1 MSATTLAHPGAPTL
15 TYPTGSRQAIIT
27 ITVILCAII
36 ELIDTSIVNVALNDM
51 AGNLGATMSDVAWVV
66 TSYAISNVIVIP
78 MASFLANKLGR
89 RTYFIGSILLF
100 TVASVLCGQ
109 ASGIWELVVWR
120 FIQGIGGGALL
131 TVAQTILVESYRPE
145 DLDKANGLFG
155 LGVVMGPALGPVI
168 GGLLIDNYSWP
179 WIFYVN
185 VPVGLLAAFL
195 AYTYVPAPQTAH
207 PAGKGDWLGIFLL
220 IVGIGSLQVVLEEGQ
235 REDWFESKMIL
246 TLAIMAAGA
255 LSTFIWWQ
263 LRSKAPVINL
273 RLLAKPGLL
282 FGSILTAVF
291 GFGIFGASYV
301 FPIYAQ
307 GLLGWTA
314 TATGLLTLPSALATG
329 FLMGGTGGMVKNGVS
344 PKLLTGLGFLIVAYF
359 GYFSWQHTT
368 LDAGT
373 WALFWPQFIRGIGFG
388 LIFVPITSLAMT
400 GLKGED
406 VGQASGITNM
416 VRMIGGSLGISLMNT
431 YTTQRTALHRNDL
444 VLNYNLGNPALMHRL
459 QGMTQGLM
467 AKGADA
473 FTARK
478 QALAALDGLA
488 SQQAALLSFADAF
501 LLIGLVFLAAL
512 PLVFFIR
519 RKKGEA
525 AVVSMGH

>member
-1 MSATTLAHPGAPTL
+1 MSDSTLALPGAPTL
-15 TYPTGSRQAIIT
+15 TYPTGARQAIIT
-27 ITVILCAII
+27 ITVIMCAII

-51 AGNLGATMSDVAWVV
+51 AGNLGATASDVAWVV
-66 TSYAISNVIVIP
+66 ASYAISNVIIIP

-89 RTYFIGSILLF
+89 RPYFIGSILLF
-100 TVASVLCGQ
+100 TAASFLCGH
-109 ASGIWELVVWR
+109 AGGIWELVFWR

-131 TVAQTILVESYRPE
+131 TVAQTILVESYPPDE
-145 DLDKANGLFG
+145 LDKANGLFG

-185 VPVGLLAAFL
+185 IPVGLLAAFL
-195 AYTYVPAPQTAH
+195 AYTYVPKPQVVHA
-207 PAGKGDWLGIFLL
+207 AGKGDWFGIFLL
-220 IVGIGSLQVVLEEGQ
+220 IVGIGSLQTVLEEGQ
-235 REDWFESKMIL
+235 RDDWFESRLIL
-246 TLAIMAAGA
+246 TLTIMAVVAMSA
-255 LSTFIWWQ
+255 FVWWE
-263 LRSKAPVINL
+263 LRTKTPVINL
-273 RLLAKPGLL
+273 RLLTKPGLV
-282 FGSILTAVF
+282 FGSLLTAVF

-314 TATGLLTLPSALATG
+314 TSTGVLLLPSALATG
-329 FLMGGTGGMVKNGVS
+329 FLMGGTGGMIKAGMS
-344 PKLLTGLGFLIVAYF
+344 PKVLTGLGFLIVGYF
-359 GYFSWQHTT
+359 GYFSWQHAT

-373 WALFWPQFIRGIGFG
+373 WALFWPQFVRGVGFG

-416 VRMIGGSLGISLMNT
+416 VRMIGGSLGISIVNT
-431 YTTQRTALHRNDL
+431 YITQRTALHRNDL
-444 VLNYNLGNPALMHRL
+444 VANFSLHNSATMHRL
-459 QGMTQGLM
+459 QGISQGLM
-467 AKGADA
+467 AKGMNA

>member
-1 MSATTLAHPGAPTL
+1 MSTSTLAHSSASTL

-27 ITVILCAII
+27 LTVILCAII

-51 AGNLGATMSDVAWVV
+51 AGNLGATTSDVAWVV
-66 TSYAISNVIVIP
+66 TSYAISNVIIIP

-89 RTYFIGSILLF
+89 RPYFIGSILLF
-100 TVASVLCGQ
+100 TASSFLCGH
-109 ASGIWELVVWR
+109 ASGIWELVFWR

-145 DLDKANGLFG
+145 ELDKANALFG

-168 GGLLIDNYSWP
+168 GGLLIDNYAWP

-185 VPVGLLAAFL
+185 IPVGLLAAFL
-195 AYTYVPAPQTAH
+195 AYTYVPVPQLVR
-207 PAGKGDWLGIFLL
+207 PAGKGDWFGIFLL
-220 IVGIGSLQVVLEEGQ
+220 IVGIGSLQTVLEEGQ
-235 REDWFESKMIL
+235 RDDWFESRLIL
-246 TLAIMAAGA
+246 TLTITAMVA
-255 LSTFIWWQ
+255 LSIFVWWQ
-263 LRSKAPVINL
+263 LRSKTPVLNL
-273 RLLAKPGLL
+273 RLLAKPSLL
-282 FGSILTAVF
+282 FGSLLTAVF
-291 GFGIFGASYV
+291 GFGIFAANYV
-301 FPIYAQ
+301 FPIYSQ

-314 TATGLLTLPSALATG
+314 TATGVLLLPSALATG
-329 FLMGGTGGMVKNGVS
+329 FLMGGTGGMLKNGVS
-344 PKLLTGLGFLIVAYF
+344 PKVLTGIGFLVVAYF
-359 GYFSWQHTT
+359 GYFAWQHTT

-388 LIFVPITSLAMT
+388 LLFVPITSLAMT

-406 VGQASGITNM
+406 VSQASGITNM
-416 VRMIGGSLGISLMNT
+416 VRMISGSLGISLINT
-431 YTTQRTALHRNDL
+431 YITQRTALHRNDL
-444 VLNYNLGNPALMHRL
+444 ITKFSLHNPATQHRL
-459 QGMTQGLM
+459 EGIMRGMM
-467 AKGADA
+467 AKGVDT

-501 LLIGLVFLAAL
+501 LLIGLVFLLAL

-519 RKKGEA
+519 REKGEA